1 MSENIINVATNLI
14 NTDGRFRKDFGDI
27 PALAESIREL
37 GLLQPI
43 GIDSGYRLVFG
54 ERRLK
59 AFQHLGRDTIPA
71 RFVNLDSLLKGE
83 YAENEFRKDF
93 TVSERVEIGK
103 ALEAEL
109 SPRHGGDRKSD
120 EFQGGN
126 FSTLIESGK
135 TRDIA
140 AKAAGFGN
148 GKTYEQAKT
157 VIDEAPPSIVAAV
170 DSGAMSINMASKVV
184 DLPMADINEIAS
196 APADQVVDVAKDVI
210 KRAHVAN
217 NSGNNEWYT
226 PADYIEL
233 ARQVMGGIDT
243 DPATSEIANRTVQAA
258 QIFTAEDNGLTK
270 QWSGFKW
277 LNPAP
282 CNCGVAPKPIESGDG
297 YENLPELSKS
307 LAAHVGLLLAESGD
321 AISGFLVQRLQPRK
335 GQEAPSRTPR
345 RSGAA
350 VEVVGREGE
359 VQPEPEGRRGKAF
372 AEPYRQS
379 EAACKDYRNG
389 LGVDCGGVEPD
400 AGGMGARLCLLRED
414 GSAVDA
420 GSLHSYL
427 SSCIAGDGA
436 RKHGACL
443 PELQFQQRAS
453 DAGRLARGQAA
464 YCPNCGVAGYA
475 LVTPSRVFLNPPYA
489 QPLIADFAEAVASK
503 IESGEI
509 EQACVL
515 VNNGTETG
523 WFQRMLSA
531 ASAVCFP
538 RSRIRF
544 VDPDGNPSG
553 APLQGQAVLYMGANR
568 EAFAAA
574 FAEKGAVLFNG

>member
-243 DPATSEIANRTVQAA
+243 DPASSEVANATVKAA
-258 QIFTAEDNGLTK
+258 KFYTADD
-270 QWSGFKW
+270 
-277 LNPAP
+277 
-282 CNCGVAPKPIESGDG
+282 DG
-297 YENLPELSKS
+297 
-307 LAAHVGLLLAESGD
+307 
-321 AISGFLVQRLQPRK
+321 R
-335 GQEAPSRTPR
+335 
-345 RSGAA
+345 
-350 VEVVGREGE
+350 
-359 VQPEPEGRRGKAF
+359 
-372 AEPYRQS
+372 
-379 EAACKDYRNG
+379 CKTW
-389 LGVDCGGVEPD
+389 
-400 AGGMGARLCLLRED
+400 AGNVWM
-414 GSAVDA
+414 
-420 GSLHSYL
+420 
-427 SSCIAGDGA
+427 
-436 RKHGACL
+436 
-443 PELQFQQRAS
+443 
-453 DAGRLARGQAA
+453 
-464 YCPNCGVAGYA
+464 
-475 LVTPSRVFLNPPYA
+475 NPPYA
-489 QPLIADFAEAVASK
+489 QPLISDFAEAVASK
-503 IESGEI
+503 FESGEI